1 VPGPGGSGRTEVR
14 RKETFVTV
22 PSAWTARRP
31 ETIVAYFDPVTAPLP
46 PRDVRRGLAHH
57 EVPDPLRN
65 DVRVLGEFLGRVL
78 REAGG
83 DELLADVERL
93 RELAIAAHDEPDSD
107 ALERAEQLVSTF
119 SLARA
124 EQVAR
129 AFTCYFHLANTAE
142 EYHRVRVLREREA
155 SLEPHH
161 LAPDDSLPAAVAQA
175 TAELGRE
182 ETLRRLQALEFRP
195 VFTAHPTEAR
205 RRAVS
210 SAIRRI
216 AELVAERDVR
226 SIGGMS
232 LVENDRRL
240 LAEIDTLWRTAPLR
254 QAKPTVLDEVRT
266 VLNVFDSTLSEV
278 FPDVYRRLD
287 DWLLGDAAGTTPPAV
302 RPFARVGSW
311 IGGDRD
317 GNPNVTAEITREA
330 AALAS
335 ERALRSL
342 EAAARRTADTL
353 TLDADGTTP
362 SPELS
367 ALWQRQ
373 RIMSEAVTS
382 RIAGEAPGE
391 PHRRVVLV
399 VAERVAATRER
410 NSDLAYSSAQDLEHD
425 LLVVQRSLA
434 AAGATR
440 PAYGDL
446 QRLIWQVTTF
456 GFHLAELEVRQH
468 SQVHAAALADLEAHG
483 VDGALEQRTLEVLDT
498 FRAIG
503 NVQRRFGVQAAR
515 RYIVSFTQSSEHLA
529 TVYRLAE
536 LAFEGAD
543 EVPVIDAIPLF
554 ETFAD
559 LEASVDILE
568 GALAI
573 PQVQRRLAENGRRV
587 EVMLGYSDS
596 SKDVGPVSATL
607 ALDTAQRRI
616 TEWADR
622 HGIALTLFHGRG
634 GALGRGGG
642 PANRAV
648 LAQPPGSVDGRFKLT
663 EQGEVIFAR
672 YGDPVIAA
680 RHIEQVVAATL
691 LAGTPSIEKRNAE
704 ATERFATLAK
714 RLDEISR
721 ARFHE
726 LVRADGFPQW
736 FAEVTPL
743 EEVGLLPIGS
753 RPARRGLSVSS
764 LDDLRAIPWVFS
776 WSQARINLAGWY
788 GLGTALD
795 AVGDLDELRAA
806 YAQWPLFTTMIDNVE
821 MSLAKTDERIA
832 ARYLALGDRDDLAEQ
847 VMSEMTLTRR
857 SVLAITDSDAILS
870 RRRILGRAVQ
880 LRSPYVDALSL
891 LQLRALRGLRTGDA
905 VEQADDL
912 RRLLLLTVNG
922 VAAGVQNTG

>member
-1 VPGPGGSGRTEVR
+1 MGPD
-14 RKETFVTV
+14 
-22 PSAWTARRP
+22 AAD
-31 ETIVAYFDPVTAPLP
+31 VAYFGPVTAPLP
-46 PRDVRRGLAHH
+46 PRDVRRGLARH
-57 EVPDPLRN
+57 EVPEPLRN

-78 REAGG
+78 RESVGQ
-83 DELLADVERL
+83 DLLDDVEQL
-93 RELAIAAHDEPDSD
+93 RELAIRAHDEQDGD
-107 ALERAEQLVSTF
+107 ALEQAEALVAGF
-119 SLARA
+119 SLERA

-142 EYHRVRVLREREA
+142 EYHRIRVLREREA
-155 SLEPHH
+155 SLQPHD
-161 LAPDDSLPAAVAQA
+161 LAPDDSLPAAVERARE
-175 TAELGRE
+175 ELG
-182 ETLRRLQALEFRP
+182 TDVALQRVQELEFRP

-210 SAIRRI
+210 NAIRRI
-216 AELVAERDVR
+216 AELVGERDIR
-226 SIGGMS
+226 SRGGMS
-232 LVENDRRL
+232 IAENDRRL

-254 QAKPTVLDEVRT
+254 QEKPTVLDEVRT
-266 VLNVFDSTLSEV
+266 VLNVFDSTLSDV
-278 FPDVYRRLD
+278 LPAVYRRLD
-287 DWLLGDAAGTTPPAV
+287 DWLLGDDAGTRAPAV
-302 RPFARVGSW
+302 RPFARLGTW

-317 GNPNVTAEITREA
+317 GNPNVTAEVTRA
-330 AALAS
+330 AALLAS
-335 ERALRSL
+335 EHALKAL
-342 EAAARRTADTL
+342 ETTARRTANGL
-353 TLDADGTTP
+353 TLGSDTTP
-362 SPELS
+362 PSQELS

-373 RIMSEAVTS
+373 RG
-382 RIAGEAPGE
+382 IAEQLAAQAASDAPNE
-391 PHRRVVLV
+391 PHRRVLQV
-399 VAERVAATRER
+399 VTERIAATRR
-410 NSDLAYSSAQDLEHD
+410 RDADLAYATPDELEAD
-425 LLVVQRSLA
+425 LLVVQRSLVE
-434 AAGATR
+434 AGATR
-440 PAYGDL
+440 SAYGDL
-446 QRLIWQVTTF
+446 QRLLWQVRTF

-468 SQVHAAALADLEAHG
+468 SQVHEAALADIAEHG
-483 VDGALEQRTLEVLDT
+483 VDGELQPRTLEVLDT
-498 FRAIG
+498 FRALG
-503 NVQRRFGVQAAR
+503 AVQRRFGQDAAR
-515 RYIVSFTQSSEHLA
+515 RYIVSFTQSAQHLA
-529 TVYRLAE
+529 AVYQLAE
-536 LAFEGAD
+536 LAYGGPD
-543 EVPVIDAIPLF
+543 EVPVIDAVPLF

-568 GALAI
+568 EALTL
-573 PQVQRRLAENGRRV
+573 PQVQRRLADNGRRV

-607 ALDTAQRRI
+607 ALDAAQRRI
-616 TEWADR
+616 TEWAREHD
-622 HGIALTLFHGRG
+622 IQLTLFHGRG

-691 LAGTPSIEKRNAE
+691 LAGTPSVERRNAA
-704 ATERFATLAK
+704 ATERFAGLA
-714 RLDEISR
+714 RQLDEASR
-721 ARFHE
+721 TRFHE

-736 FAEVTPL
+736 FAQVTPL

-788 GLGTALD
+788 GLGSALD
-795 AVGDLDELRAA
+795 AVGDLDELRDA

-832 ARYLALGDRDDLAEQ
+832 ARYLALGDRPDLAER
-847 VMSEMTLTRR
+847 VLTEMSLTRR
-857 SVLAITDSDAILS
+857 SVLAITDSDAVLS

-905 VEQADDL
+905 PERADDL